1 MWCRPMSR
9 IEGRY
14 SRLHRR
20 LHWATALTLPA
31 QGLLGWLSER
41 VDDALLGKALM
52 AAHLQLGVVLLVLL
66 ALRLTVRFWRPTPP
80 PPLGDPRWQQRIAAV
95 VHATLYA
102 LMVLLPLSGLVL
114 WAWMRTPLDLFGLL
128 HVAPV
133 LSTRPDDETS
143 LVIGW
148 YLHVWGAWALA
159 GVAALHVGAALWH
172 QWIVRD
178 RRILDRM

>member
-1 MWCRPMSR
+1 M
-9 IEGRY
+9 
-14 SRLHRR
+14 L
-20 LHWATALTLPA
+20 
-31 QGLLGWLSER
+31 
-41 VDDALLGKALM
+41 
-52 AAHLQLGVVLLVLL
+52 
-66 ALRLTVRFWRPTPP
+66 
-80 PPLGDPRWQQRIAAV
+80 
-95 VHATLYA
+95 
-102 LMVLLPLSGLVL
+102 LLPLSGLVL